1 MSPLDDEQYA
11 RLLAFRTELRH
22 FIQWSED
29 VAREA
34 DLTPALHQLLLAIR
48 GDTSPDGATVGS
60 VAEAL
65 AVRHHTAVEL
75 AQRAEERGLV
85 ARRRDLGDRRR
96 VHLTLTR
103 KGRARLDALTVQ
115 HLQRIG
121 PLAER
126 LADLAHVGVAEVGR
140 LRQL

>member
-1 MSPLDDEQYA
+1 MTLDDQQYA
-11 RLLAFRTELRH
+11 RLLAFRTELRR

-29 VAREA
+29 AARDA

-48 GDTSPDGATVGS
+48 GDLTPGGATVGS

-65 AVRHHTAVEL
+65 LVRHHTAVEL

-85 ARRRDLGDRRR
+85 ERRRDDPADRRR

-103 KGRARLDALTVQ
+103 KGRARLDALTTE

-121 PLAER
+121 ALAER
-126 LADLAHVGVAEVGR
+126 LGDVAR
-140 LRQL
+140 D